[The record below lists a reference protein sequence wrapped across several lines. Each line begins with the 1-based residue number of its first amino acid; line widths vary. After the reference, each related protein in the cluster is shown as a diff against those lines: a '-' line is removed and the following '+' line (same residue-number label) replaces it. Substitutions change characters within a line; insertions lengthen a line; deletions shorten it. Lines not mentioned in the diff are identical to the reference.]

1 MNIEIIVPNGSPN
14 TDKGDLL
21 EKLAEQML
29 QIQGYK
35 VTNKIR
41 VTASELDLL
50 CKHEVSGKTIYVEC
64 KAHNDNL
71 PASVLKNLL
80 GTIDFKDY
88 SEGWLIST
96 GPLGK
101 DAKGFVVEW
110 ESKPPAQRERLS
122 IYNPENVI
130 FTLKNAH
137 LLSDPPELPAKE
149 ILGTELS
156 KGEWTLLISPWGR
169 YWICPTLMD
178 GIPKGVLLFNAQDG
192 RHIQSIELL
201 EKIKNSD
208 TSFKDLNFTIQ
219 TNEEKKVT
227 KDSLPSSSAVV
238 EVEYGERWT
247 DYRPSRPEHFVGRA
261 KSRRS
266 LLSFFTNV
274 KKRKTETRV
283 FAIKGDSGIG
293 KSSLI
298 AKIRDVA
305 NTSKKPNKLFLYAVD
320 VRAASDSSYISSSLL
335 AALRSASRK
344 GFGLNETLE
353 VSNYTDP
360 IQSKSIRSFL
370 AECERKHELIIIV
383 FDQFEEL
390 YSKAGLFPIFEE
402 AKKLM
407 FSTIAASTNLVLGF
421 AWKTDSTVP
430 QDHPAY
436 HMWHELKDHRREVSL
451 TLFSHAD
458 AENSIRL
465 FESELSEKVRSDLRK
480 YLLESSQGY
489 PWLLKKLCI
498 HLYEQIQTGTSQ
510 YQLVDTAL
518 DINSLFDRDLSNL
531 TDSETVCLKFVAQNA
546 PTDWYE
552 VLETTDHEVVQ
563 SLQNKRLLIRRGDK
577 LNLYWDIFRDY
588 VLNRIIPT
596 IPFTYI
602 PQSPSI
608 EALLRVSLQLDT
620 TEAKSNLELSKIA
633 EFEEST
639 VRNISH
645 DLEQFG
651 ISVIEG
657 GRVKLDSHIRELST
671 QSILTRI
678 RFVFKRHGLINLL
691 KENNTSNKAT
701 HSQIVQYLKKLNPTA
716 QHRGSTWEFYAS
728 RMVSWIYVLGYINR
742 FSDGVLYDDKGD
754 IIENEVKK
762 FRGEKRRILFIGDA
776 PPARVYEA
784 LEFLK
789 THNNMSFAYMKS
801 QGFRNACAVLFR
813 FQLINLTSTHYYQIN
828 EEILNK
834 YSTSLEAIWTK
845 AFEEDSLKYVINYL
859 NDNPTASHMEI
870 GKYIAKQ
877 FDRPWTDDTCRVTGG
892 SLYRW
897 ASWIMSKGDDGIIPK
912 PPGSNDK
919 PNSEPQLF

>member
-1 MNIEIIVPNGSPN
+1 MSIEIIVPNGSPN
-14 TDKGDLL
+14 TDKGNLL
-21 EKLAEQML
+21 EKLAEEML
-29 QIQGYK
+29 RIQSYK
-35 VTNKIR
+35 VTNQVR

-50 CKHEVSGKTIYVEC
+50 CKHEVSGKIIYVEC

-71 PASVLKNLL
+71 SVNALKNLL
-80 GTIDFKDY
+80 GTISFNEY

-96 GPLGK
+96 GPFGK
-101 DAKGFVVEW
+101 DAKGFVSEW
-110 ESKPPAQRERLS
+110 ENKPPAQRERLS
-122 IYNPENVI
+122 IYSPEYVI
-130 FTLKNAH
+130 SALTNAH
-137 LLSDPPELPAKE
+137 LLVDPPELPAKE

-169 YWICPTLMD
+169 YWICPTLRD
-178 GIPKGVLLFNAQDG
+178 GISRGVLLFNAQDG
-192 RHIQSIELL
+192 KQIQSVELF

-219 TNEEKKVT
+219 SNDDKKIA
-227 KDSLPSSSAVV
+227 KDSLPSSSVVV

-298 AKIRDVA
+298 AKMRDVA
-305 NTSKKPNKLFLYAVD
+305 NASKKPNKLFLYAVD

-335 AALRSASRK
+335 AALRSASQK

-353 VSNYTDP
+353 VSNYIDP
-360 IQSKSIRSFL
+360 LQSESIKNFL
-370 AECERKHELIIIV
+370 TECERKHELIIIV

-390 YSKAGLFPIFEE
+390 YSKAGLFSIFEE
-402 AKKLM
+402 ARKLM

-436 HMWHELKDHRREVSL
+436 HMWHELKDHRDETSL

-465 FESELSEKVRSDLRK
+465 FESELGEKVYPELRK
-480 YLLESSQGY
+480 YLLGSSQGY

-531 TDSETVCLKFVAQNA
+531 TPAETACLKFVAQNA

-552 VLETTDHEVVQ
+552 ALETTAPEVVQ
-563 SLQNKRLLIRRGDK
+563 SLQSKRLLIRRGDK

-608 EALLRVSLQLDT
+608 EALLRVALQLDA
-620 TEAKSNLELSKIA
+620 TESKSNLELSKIA

-639 VRNISH
+639 VWNIAR

-651 ISVIEG
+651 IAVIES
-657 GRVKLDSHIRELST
+657 GRVKLDPHIRELST
-671 QSILTRI
+671 QSILSRI
-678 RFVFKRHGLINLL
+678 RVVFKRHGLISLL
-691 KENNTSNKAT
+691 KENNSSNKAT
-701 HSQIVQYLKKLNPTA
+701 PNQIVQYLKTINPAA
-716 QHRGSTWEFYAS
+716 QHRGPTWETYGN

-754 IIENEVKK
+754 VIENEVK
-762 FRGEKRRILFIGDA
+762 FSGEKRRILFIGDA

-813 FQLINLTSTHYYQIN
+813 FQLINSTSTHYYQIN
-828 EEILNK
+828 EGMLNK

-859 NDNPTASHMEI
+859 NDNPTANHLEI
-870 GKYIAKQ
+870 GKCVAQYFK
-877 FDRPWTDDTCRVTGG
+877 RPWTDDTCRVTGG

-897 ASWIMSKGDDGIIPK
+897 ASWIMSREDDGIIPE
-912 PPGSNDK
+912 PPGFDGR